1 MDHPV
6 VIMLVIF
13 AIIAFMYQAGEVLKP
28 LALAILLSFALVPI
42 SRLFERIGLPRVP
55 AVVLTVLL
63 VMGGVGFVGYHV
75 GLQLNELAIDLPK
88 HEENLKNKLGQM
100 QPKKS

>member
-6 VIMLVIF
+6 VLTLFIF
-13 AIIAFMYQAGEVLKP
+13 AIIGFMYLAGEVLKP

-55 AVVLTVLL
+55 AVVLTVLVVL
-63 VMGGVGFVGYHV
+63 GGLGFVGYEV
-75 GLQLNELAIDLPK
+75 GQQLNSLAERPA
-88 HEENLKNKLGQM
+88 EV
-100 QPKKS
+100 